1 MYYFLIDFS
10 IIDFLE
16 QEYLWNILL
25 VQNKAMLLRRWIA
38 MYYSKEKNITNES
51 LQSDIRL
58 LKVDINSLDTLDKLK
73 QLDGFLVTWD
83 ITSEM
88 ILSVSA
94 VECYNFTKLCV
105 YDTLCSYGHVEEKEK
120 NNLKSILLRLSRT
133 QNLGNMDKL
142 FSRGTS
148 SVSKTDLNNMLAKY
162 CIDNDE
168 YHTMTMCV
176 DYSLLDKPNATSIDK
191 YSLTSNCL
199 DLWLLFKETA
209 NGKETEH
216 YIAAIYETCKYV
228 SENNMDKYFSDNP
241 TLLLALIIFDGQK
254 SIFEIFNDEQCLS
267 LKNAAVK
274 WEKPF
279 HQSLPHLY
287 SVFQKFKNNLLVI
300 ENDVNVYQLLS
311 GYNGLDISK
320 VFEFQLIEK
329 SLKAKKR
336 SNTFPQSSMP
346 SIRKDMTNNFDNYE
360 EMPHFAN
367 RKLVRKHGFQKRLN
381 YMYYLKQ
388 NRPCMASQAL
398 LIQQYQRFGRLS
410 PKIINEACMHAHTLA
425 LQNWNESVITGC
437 CIAFISMIG
446 GDSIKCRTHITCAN
460 LVANFLE
467 FQQGNDK
474 QEVIKWIDKA
484 MCQLTT
490 NDREG
495 QLELLDLAEKASMQ
509 GLLKISSS
517 HSQSID
523 ISKIL
528 HKWQS
533 VVRFAHFH
541 NLPAPESSLQI
552 LVAENLWIAFLIFG
566 DVFKYSRHTMLALS
580 KGFSSLP
587 LVEHFRHAISY
598 QLADEQSHR
607 EGTKQQKDELRKSS
621 RGSTDMVNTNLSNYV
636 LYYVW
641 FIILIYLLE
650 LHTRGGTGTRVF
662 SDGRH
667 MGSDGQL
674 PRT

>member
-1 MYYFLIDFS
+1 
-10 IIDFLE
+10 
-16 QEYLWNILL
+16 
-25 VQNKAMLLRRWIA
+25 MLLRRWIA

-58 LKVDINSLDTLDKLK
+58 LKVDVISLDTLDKLK
-73 QLDGFLVTWD
+73 HLDGILVTWA
-83 ITSEM
+83 ITPEM
-88 ILSVSA
+88 KLSVSSL
-94 VECYNFTKLCV
+94 ECYDFTKLCV
-105 YDTLCSYGHVEEKEK
+105 YDALCSYGHVKEEEK
-120 NNLKSILLRLSRT
+120 NNLQSILLRLSRT

-148 SVSKTDLNNMLAKY
+148 SLSKTDLNNMLAKY

-168 YHTMTMCV
+168 YHTMTTCV
-176 DYSLLDKPNATSIDK
+176 DYSLLEKSSK
-191 YSLTSNCL
+191 QYSPTTNCL

-209 NGKETEH
+209 NEKETDH

-228 SENNMDKYFSDNP
+228 SENNMDKYFADNP
-241 TLLLALIIFDGQK
+241 TLILALIIFDGEK
-254 SIFEIFNDEQCLS
+254 SIFEIFNEEQCLS
-267 LKNAAVK
+267 LQNATVK

-346 SIRKDMTNNFDNYE
+346 SVRKDATNNFDNYE

-398 LIQQYQRFGRLS
+398 LIQQYRRFGRLS
-410 PKIINEACMHAHTLA
+410 SKIINEACMHAHTLA
-425 LQNWNESVITGC
+425 LQNWNDSVITGC

-446 GDSIKCRTHITCAN
+446 GDSMKCRTHITCAN
-460 LVANFLE
+460 LVANFLHI
-467 FQQGNDK
+467 QQENNK
-474 QEVIKWIDKA
+474 EEVSKLIDMA
-484 MCQLTT
+484 MHQLTT

-495 QLELLDLAEKASMQ
+495 QLKILDLAEKALVQ
-509 GLLKISSS
+509 GFLKISGA
-517 HSQSID
+517 HSQSIG

-541 NLPAPESSLQI
+541 NIPAPESSLQI

-566 DVFKYSRHTMLALS
+566 DVFKYSRHTMLSLS
-580 KGFSSLP
+580 RGFSSLP

-598 QLADEQSHR
+598 QLTDEQSHR
-607 EGTKQQKDELRKSS
+607 DGTKQQKDELRKSS
-621 RGSTDMVNTNLSNYV
+621 RGSTDMVNINLS
-636 LYYVW
+636 
-641 FIILIYLLE
+641 
-650 LHTRGGTGTRVF
+650 
-662 SDGRH
+662 
-667 MGSDGQL
+667 
-674 PRT
+674 